1 MDIVVC
7 MGSSQGYSLDC
18 ACYCWCAVR
27 LRLPHNLRTFSL
39 ASCISST
46 PFSQPL
52 QPTSPLTTRT
62 AQLSSIIYLIDVYG
76 PEFGA
81 SALAA
86 TGVLRFLFSG
96 AFPLFTL
103 QMYQKLGIHWAGSVF
118 GFIAL
123 AMLPVPWVFFK
134 WGKEMRQRSTFVP
147 VLMEKI

>member
-1 MDIVVC
+1 MPVIAGIPFGCGCFTVFV
-7 MGSSQGYSLDC
+7 SFH
-18 ACYCWCAVR
+18 
-27 LRLPHNLRTFSL
+27 LPRHSILPALVELPFLLPCTNTFL
-39 ASCISST
+39 I
-46 PFSQPL
+46 
-52 QPTSPLTTRT
+52 
-62 AQLSSIIYLIDVYG
+62 QLSSILYLLDVYG

-86 TGVLRFLFSG
+86 TGILRFSFSG

-134 WGKEMRQRSTFVP
+134 WGKELRRRSKFVP
-147 VLMEKI
+147 VLDLKN